1 MTLLAGDINASDG
14 MAKAI
19 YDQMIVVLEPDL
31 EGLAE
36 DAKTPIRDNWK
47 KLAFA
52 IAKGVISHLENNLEI
67 DQVKTGGSVNA
78 SVSGSTAAGGA
89 DSHSHSV
96 SLTAVQNNVKWNQTS
111 DGIGKVKK

>member
-1 MTLLAGDINASDG
+1 MTLLAGDIYANGG

-19 YDQMIVVLEPDL
+19 FDEMKVVLEPDL

-36 DAKTPIRDNWK
+36 DAKTPIRENWK

-52 IAKGVISHLENNLEI
+52 VAKGVITHLESNLEI
-67 DQVKTGGSVNA
+67 DQVKTGGNITA
-78 SVSGSTAAGGA
+78 SVSGSTGTGGG
-89 DSHSHSV
+89 DGHTHGV
-96 SLTAVQNNVKWNQTS
+96 SLSAVQNNVKWGQTS